1 MSLEIIK
8 EEMSNFENKEQKKL
22 QKMIQKYDNI
32 IEIIKIQLED
42 EDLKYKDSISGISDY
57 DTAKV
62 INTSFKKEYKGRN
75 MVKTKEKWIKHLEE
89 YLQPVKEHYE
99 RKKIEIKKEHKIKFS
114 AYLKTEL
121 TCECGLKIARVNLP
135 RHRNTQIHIKKIVE
149 KNKHEEQEKLTAS

>member
-1 MSLEIIK
+1 MSVEIIK

-22 QKMIQKYDNI
+22 QKMIQKYSNI
-32 IEIIKIQLED
+32 IEIIKTQLED

-75 MVKTKEKWIKHLEE
+75 MVKTKERWIKHLEE

-99 RKKIEIKKEHKIKFS
+99 RKKIENKKEHKIKFS
-114 AYLKTEL
+114 NYLKNEL
-121 TCECGLKIARVNLP
+121 ICECGLKITRASLS
-135 RHRNTQIHIKKIVE
+135 RHRNTQTHIKKIVE
-149 KNKHEEQEKLTAS
+149 KKKQEEQEELTLS